1 MNPEG
6 TEESAAKARSERVC
20 KEYYY
25 VMPRELRLR
34 EITTRNKKGG
44 NGCK

>member
-6 TEESAAKARSERVC
+6 TEESAAEARSEEIR
-20 KEYYY
+20 KEYYI
-25 VMPRELRLR
+25 MPRELRLR

-44 NGCK
+44 NGY